1 LAYVEQPGDRRAV
14 PIALLGG
21 GAVLLLALLPFGSK
35 AVVAG
40 AVVFF
45 VAMVLAM
52 LDSAR
57 PVFTWPYA
65 ASVLVV
71 VIWFVPIK
79 EYALPVSLP
88 FKLEPYRLLLLVL
101 ICAWMAAVALRR
113 GRLDAAGRGDPIVL
127 LIGIAI
133 ASTIL
138 NYDDLTSPDLESP
151 INPALYFHSF
161 PLLWVLLAS
170 TIDRLPSVDQV
181 LRVIVA
187 CATIVALFA
196 MYESRTR
203 WNFFDHLHEYVPI
216 LDRQERKDV
225 ALRAGQL
232 RVQASAQHP
241 IAFGVVLIM
250 MIPLGAYLA
259 KQASTA
265 LRARLWVVAALL
277 CAMAAVTTVSRTTV
291 MMLLAMAIVVVRLR
305 GSAVVRY
312 WPALLVLPV
321 AIHFVA
327 PGALGGLYKSF
338 FPEEGLIGSVQGR
351 EGEGGSGRFSDI
363 GPGLRLWTEEP
374 VVGRGVGS
382 ETIFEPAVV
391 RVGGAP
397 PVPVIFDNQYMSTLV
412 ELGLLG
418 FLVVVWL
425 VWGTVFRLIRG
436 ARRSTGPPSDLLT
449 ACAVATAGFGTAMF
463 FFDAFAFV
471 QCTLV
476 FVFVAV
482 LGLRVAQLQR
492 RRVPKLVERPV
503 PAA

>member
-1 LAYVEQPGDRRAV
+1 
-14 PIALLGG
+14 
-21 GAVLLLALLPFGSK
+21 
-35 AVVAG
+35 
-40 AVVFF
+40 
-45 VAMVLAM
+45 
-52 LDSAR
+52 
-57 PVFTWPYA
+57 
-65 ASVLVV
+65 
-71 VIWFVPIK
+71 
-79 EYALPVSLP
+79 
-88 FKLEPYRLLLLVL
+88 
-101 ICAWMAAVALRR
+101 
-113 GRLDAAGRGDPIVL
+113 
-127 LIGIAI
+127 
-133 ASTIL
+133 
-138 NYDDLTSPDLESP
+138 
-151 INPALYFHSF
+151 
-161 PLLWVLLAS
+161 
-170 TIDRLPSVDQV
+170 
-181 LRVIVA
+181 
-187 CATIVALFA
+187 
-196 MYESRTR
+196 
-203 WNFFDHLHEYVPI
+203 
-216 LDRQERKDV
+216 
-225 ALRAGQL
+225 
-232 RVQASAQHP
+232 
-241 IAFGVVLIM
+241 
-250 MIPLGAYLA
+250 
-259 KQASTA
+259 
-265 LRARLWVVAALL
+265 
-277 CAMAAVTTVSRTTV
+277 
-291 MMLLAMAIVVVRLR
+291 
-305 GSAVVRY
+305 VRY